1 MLTATVHA
9 FFLAFHDKT
18 GRIVTV
24 APAKGIAAVSI
35 ENLRAPALMP
45 NRVGIHSW

>member
-24 APAKGIAAVSI
+24 APAKGIAAV

-45 NRVGIHSW
+45 NRFGIHSW